1 MPVPHMPLFAQ
12 LCERAI
18 DFVPGNRAVL
28 DINEM
33 MRIPPE
39 ETNHAVLR
47 VHSDAIAIRVMPRRR
62 DNRPHGNI
70 LQFADSLKGVTHL
83 SPFDCKLKLII
94 DMLISAATASAEIWA
109 LRRDAI
115 RGTLLNFEQLCFGEL
130 FLFPD
135 NFRRNKLVLH
145 RVRNKNGFAL
155 FPRDAFSAEGDVF
168 DFQINNAHTMQ
179 IRSINI
185 QAAEKFP

>member
-1 MPVPHMPLFAQ
+1 MLV
-12 LCERAI
+12 
-18 DFVPGNRAVL
+18 
-28 DINEM
+28 
-33 MRIPPE
+33 
-39 ETNHAVLR
+39 
-47 VHSDAIAIRVMPRRR
+47 
-62 DNRPHGNI
+62 
-70 LQFADSLKGVTHL
+70 
-83 SPFDCKLKLII
+83 I

-135 NFRRNKLVLH
+135 NFRRNKLVLY

-185 QAAEKFP
+185 QAPSYQRTPCSEGPSFVTPWMLELGISTSNPQPPARWHFRACPT